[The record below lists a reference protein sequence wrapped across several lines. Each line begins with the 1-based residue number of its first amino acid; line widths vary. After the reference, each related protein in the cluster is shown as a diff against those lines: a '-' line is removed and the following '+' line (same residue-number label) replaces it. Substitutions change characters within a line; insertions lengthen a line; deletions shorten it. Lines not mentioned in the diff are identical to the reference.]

1 MKKLLPIVNSLDKS
15 RLAPHLLSGWH
26 DEPAT
31 RVRNTLTHAQ
41 TVPPSDVP
49 SDVVTMNSRVVV
61 RYPEDADTETYVL
74 AYPNQDTERGISV
87 LSPLGS
93 ALLAAREGQLV
104 RFMGARSSRSFV
116 IDAIEYQPERVGHFD
131 V

>member
-1 MKKLLPIVNSLDKS
+1 MK
-15 RLAPHLLSGWH
+15 
-26 DEPAT
+26 
-31 RVRNTLTHAQ
+31 
-41 TVPPSDVP
+41 
-49 SDVVTMNSRVVV
+49 SRVVV

-104 RFMGARSSRSFV
+104 RFMGARSSRSVV